1 MLHNN
6 SKEKGVTENTFFV
19 WHKQSRYENTLIIV
33 ALKYKIKVGSDV
45 ILLDFDVP
53 GTNIFPY
60 NSTSFQFFH
69 SNDLFKW
76 IIYCQCNHQEITM
89 ILRT

>member
-45 ILLDFDVP
+45 ILLDF
-53 GTNIFPY
+53 TFQERIFSHTIVQVS
-60 NSTSFQFFH
+60 NFF
-69 SNDLFKW
+69 
-76 IIYCQCNHQEITM
+76 IPMIYLNELLSM
-89 ILRT
+89 